1 MRPRSRDDF
10 AIAIICALP
19 LEAEAVEALF
29 DKTYDRLGKHYGKQR
44 GDANAYLN
52 GRIGKH
58 DVVLCYM
65 PGVGKGSAAAV
76 ASSLLVSY
84 TGIELA
90 LVVGTCGGA
99 PSPPK
104 YQEIFL
110 GDVIISDSVIEYD
123 FGRQYPG
130 GFQRKSDVKE
140 TLGRPGREIRALLN
154 GLRTENALSEMQD
167 QTQQYLHSLQQT
179 GTRWCHPGVRD
190 ILFNAS
196 YLHKHSKPASF
207 ARCSCSTTDAADQI
221 CEEALRK
228 ECDELNCDPSQQVRC
243 REISDA
249 IRTSIYIGPVA
260 SADTVIKSGQYRDQI
275 VNREKVIAFEMEGA
289 GIWDNVPCVIIKGVD
304 NYADSHKGKVWQ
316 AYAAATGASVAKA
329 FLEYWM
335 PVNYKGT
342 SNSRHLMIPFARN
355 PHFVGR
361 RKEIQELED
370 WISAPD
376 RPRKLA
382 ITGLGGVGKT
392 QIALQ
397 FAYRMR
403 DREPECSVFWIPC
416 TSYKAVEQAFMSI
429 ASLVG
434 LQDVEPAGVK
444 QRLQAYFIQT
454 DKKWILIFDNADEM
468 NMWIKNSP
476 SAPPLKD
483 IIPQSENGHVLF
495 TSRNRQLALK
505 LAAANIVSIPD
516 VDQKTGK
523 KIFKELLVQKD
534 LLQND
539 LMANILLEQLA
550 FLPLA
555 ISQAAAYM
563 NQHGIS
569 FEKYMLLL
577 GEQEASTME
586 MLNEEFDDD
595 GRYAEIQNP
604 VATTW
609 LVSFSQIQQL
619 DETASDYLSFMA
631 CINPRNIPESI
642 LPAAASAKR
651 KVEAV
656 GLLKAYSFVSIQ
668 GEDSTFSVHRLVHLA
683 TRNWLRRRKSLN
695 SWVERAGNRLAQ
707 VFPNSNHDN
716 RRKWRDY
723 LPHALYLVNSAE
735 FQAHQDKYHHFLA
748 RIGGC
753 LQSDERYSEAEI
765 VFRNVLEIREKGCG
779 LEDPDTLSSV
789 SQLGSVL
796 ARQGKYTEAEAMH
809 QRALQG
815 REKAL
820 GPEHPDTLTSMQ
832 KLASTLKQLGRPLMP

>member
-44 GDANAYLN
+44 GDANAYIT

-65 PGVGKGSAAAV
+65 PGMSKGSAAAV

-84 TGIELA
+84 TGIRLA

-110 GDVIISDSVIEYD
+110 GDVIINST
-123 FGRQYPG
+123 RG
-130 GFQRKSDVKE
+130 GFQRKSDVKD

-154 GLRTENALSEMQD
+154 GLRTENALNEIQD
-167 QTQQYLHSLQQT
+167 QTQHYLHSLQQT
-179 GTRWCHPGVRD
+179 GSKWSHPRVRD
-190 ILFNAS
+190 VLFHAS
-196 YLHKHSKPASF
+196 YLHKHSEHASF

-228 ECDELNCDPSQQVRC
+228 ECDELECDPSQQVRC
-243 REISDA
+243 REISDG
-249 IRTSIYIGPVA
+249 IRTSIYIGSVA
-260 SADTVIKSGQYRDQI
+260 SADTVIKSGQHRDQI
-275 VNREKVIAFEMEGA
+275 VNREKVIGFEMEGA
-289 GIWDNVPCVIIKGVD
+289 GVWDNVPCVIIKGVY

-335 PVNYKGT
+335 PVNYKGHT

-370 WISAPD
+370 SISAPD
-376 RPRKLA
+376 GPRKLA

-397 FAYRMR
+397 LAYRMR

-434 LQDVEPAGVK
+434 LQNVEPAEVK
-444 QRLQAYFIQT
+444 QRLQAYFSQT
-454 DKKWILIFDNADEM
+454 DKRWILIFDNADEM
-468 NMWIKNSP
+468 NMWIKGSP

-495 TSRNRQLALK
+495 TSRNRRLALK
-505 LAAANIVSIPD
+505 LAAANIVYIPD

-523 KIFKELLVQKD
+523 KIFEKLLVQKD
-534 LLQND
+534 LLRD
-539 LMANILLEQLA
+539 DHMANALLEQLA

-555 ISQAAAYM
+555 ISQAAAYI
-563 NQHGIS
+563 NENGIS
-569 FEKYMLLL
+569 FERYMLLL
-577 GEQEASTME
+577 GEQEESTIE
-586 MLNEEFDDD
+586 MLSEEFEDD

-609 LVSFSQIQQL
+609 LGSFLQIQQM
-619 DETASDYLSFMA
+619 DQTASDYLSFMA
-631 CINPRNIPESI
+631 CISPRNIPESI
-642 LPAAASAKR
+642 LPATASAKR
-651 KVEAV
+651 KVEAL

-668 GEDSTFSVHRLVHLA
+668 GDDSTLSVHRLVHLA
-683 TRNWLRRRKSLN
+683 IRNWLRKRESLK
-695 SWVERAGNRLAQ
+695 SWVEKVGNRLAQ

-753 LQSDERYSEAEI
+753 LQSDGRYSGAEI
-765 VFRNVLEIREKGCG
+765 IFRNVLEIREKGCG
-779 LEDPDTLSSV
+779 LEHPDTLTS
-789 SQLGSVL
+789 
-796 ARQGKYTEAEAMH
+796 GKHAEAEAMH
-809 QRALQG
+809 RRDLEG
-815 REKAL
+815 SEKAL
-820 GPEHPDTLTSMQ
+820 GPEHPDILTSMH
-832 KLASTLKQLGRPLMP
+832 KLAFTLKQL